1 MFKEQ
6 KQSWNLLE
14 SRSFNACIN
23 TAVPIIAMLDC
34 LEIDTEV
41 SDIGIETTESNDCRE
56 VSGDDR
62 DTNSVL
68 TVI

>member
-1 MFKEQ
+1 
-6 KQSWNLLE
+6 
-14 SRSFNACIN
+14 
-23 TAVPIIAMLDC
+23 MLDC

-41 SDIGIETTESNDCRE
+41 SDIGIETTESNNCRE